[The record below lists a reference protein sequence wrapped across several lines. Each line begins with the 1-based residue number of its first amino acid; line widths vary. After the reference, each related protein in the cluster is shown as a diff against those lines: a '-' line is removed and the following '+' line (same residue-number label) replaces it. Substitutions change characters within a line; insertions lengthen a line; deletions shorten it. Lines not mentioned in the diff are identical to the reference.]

1 MWKIL
6 CFFKNTED
14 ACYYLCSAKQV
25 LFTQCSSSGLKGK
38 HKCFSF
44 QAVPPEYNW
53 VKYKVTSYWEVNW
66 GQSLCLSTVTH
77 LGCFPAW
84 SQPSGERWESLF
96 PVAAASLHWGL
107 LSCCEIPGERGLCL
121 QCYQPAFWGTGALW
135 SLWNKHQASVLA
147 ANFLLHG

>member
-66 GQSLCLSTVTH
+66 GQSLCLSTITH

-96 PVAAASLHWGL
+96 PFCSSLPALGLAVLLWDPRRERIVSAVLPASFL
-107 LSCCEIPGERGLCL
+107 R
-121 QCYQPAFWGTGALW
+121 YRGALELVEQT
-135 SLWNKHQASVLA
+135 SGICACC
-147 ANFLLHG
+147 